1 MLNLMLIAHKGLF
14 IFETL
19 YLLSFECYP
28 LVLDL
33 LRPFLA
39 RLSSFSRYG
48 VRARTDL
55 SLGDADGDAG
65 GASRLV

>member
-1 MLNLMLIAHKGLF
+1 MF
-14 IFETL
+14 CPL
-19 YLLSFECYP
+19 YLYSVVCYP

-55 SLGDADGDAG
+55 SLRDADGDGDAG
-65 GASRLV
+65 GGSRLV